1 MNTNVTSILEGLHSL
16 VNEAKEK
23 TTYFRFNLIND
34 GTELRMEDI
43 NGNYTVLNKDEL
55 EELYKVLGQYRKE
68 IKK

>member
-1 MNTNVTSILEGLHSL
+1 MVRKIIEASEQI
-16 VNEAKEK
+16 NEAKEK
-23 TTYFRFNLIND
+23 TTYFRFHLIND
-34 GTELRMEDI
+34 GTELRMEDL